1 MIQVWVS
8 GNYGRGRLY
17 ISVGAIR
24 HEELTAEHTNES
36 ERGTSH
42 YHNFPGRIC
51 FAAAPIR
58 GERGER
64 GLRRG
69 LAEGDRTRVM
79 GGGGC
84 TYVRVCVM
92 SGGREGGGEKE
103 KSERVS
109 IIIIVLATVPRCQ

>member
-1 MIQVWVS
+1 MIQVWAS
-8 GNYGRGRLY
+8 GNKGRGLLY

-42 YHNFPGRIC
+42 YNNFPGLIC

-58 GERGER
+58 GERGRKEASD
-64 GLRRG
+64 GGWRRG
-69 LAEGDRTRVM
+69 IVHGLWVGVGVRT
-79 GGGGC
+79 C
-84 TYVRVCVM
+84 VRYER
-92 SGGREGGGEKE
+92 REGGGEKE